1 MTSTA
6 THHRSSELDDL
17 VLHLK
22 GLVLVR
28 NLRRRNGADARELS
42 LYSTEIDRTR
52 DRLAQ
57 YVRHEQ
63 QLLGA

>member
-6 THHRSSELDDL
+6 TNHRSSELDDL
-17 VLHLK
+17 VLHLQ

-28 NLRRRNGADARELS
+28 NLRRHTGAEAKELN
-42 LYSTEIDRTR
+42 LYSTEIDRAR

-57 YVRHEQ
+57 FVRHENQ
-63 QLLGA
+63 SPGA